1 MQPESFDRPL
11 HFISHDAQ
19 GEIIR
24 VSPVLLFEDRL
35 TCTYFFLILL
45 VNQNNINYGTYF

>member
-11 HFISHDAQ
+11 HFISHDEAQ

-24 VSPVLLFEDRL
+24 VSPVL
-35 TCTYFFLILL
+35 
-45 VNQNNINYGTYF
+45 